1 MQCSN
6 YLMRTYCFSKQLHLC
21 SIISKQPPQMLL
33 VRIELLGKT
42 LLHCVTTRTK
52 WNNVKSLLLVQA
64 QITLN
69 LF

>member
-1 MQCSN
+1 
-6 YLMRTYCFSKQLHLC
+6 
-21 SIISKQPPQMLL
+21 MLL

-52 WNNVKSLLLVQA
+52 WNNLHITKNVKSLLLVQA